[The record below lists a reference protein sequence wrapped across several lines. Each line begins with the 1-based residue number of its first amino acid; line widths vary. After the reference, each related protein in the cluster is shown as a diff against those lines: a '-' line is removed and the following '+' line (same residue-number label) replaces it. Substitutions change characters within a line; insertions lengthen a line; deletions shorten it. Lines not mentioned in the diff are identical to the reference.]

1 MNRREFSGELALGL
15 GAMAFGRLPALSM
28 RQIEIG
34 GGKKMQGVRLDVA
47 PTSIPEW
54 DREDEQ
60 SAVLGGEEL
69 HKADDTQAKA
79 MLDQITLQLPT
90 ALNWV
95 ELLKYAKQHPAVG
108 GLRIPPDSRN
118 FSFYAMELPIA
129 IILPNNQRLVRLRL
143 VLDLHVDTGGSEA
156 AVAYDVFPAPEIDV
170 KKLATGEINLD
181 VSKALKFILT
191 STGAVAAAPI
201 ADCLGIKL
209 NMPFEWSTTS
219 VRLQSSGRMSSHVE
233 WYVSDDSI
241 QKGFAPATIVRAPKN
256 AHVTIDATMAG
267 ELRFAGP
274 IGWFKTQFASPQPM
288 HYALR

>member
-1 MNRREFSGELALGL
+1 VNRREFSGELALGL
-15 GAMAFGRLPALSM
+15 GAMAFGRLPDVSM
-28 RQIEIG
+28 CQIEIG
-34 GGKKMQGVRLDVA
+34 RGRNMQGVRLDVA

-69 HKADDTQAKA
+69 YKAEDTQAKA
-79 MLDQITLQLPT
+79 MLDQITLRLPT

-95 ELLKYAKQHPAVG
+95 ELLKYARQHPAVG
-108 GLRIPPDSRN
+108 GLQIPPDSRN

-129 IILPNNQRLVRLRL
+129 IILPNNLRLVRLRL
-143 VLDLHVDTGGSEA
+143 VLDLQVDPGD
-156 AVAYDVFPAPEIDV
+156 AVAYDVFPSPEIDV

-191 STGAVAAAPI
+191 STGAAAAAPI

-219 VRLQSSGRMSSHVE
+219 VRLQSSGRMSNHVE

-256 AHVTIDATMAG
+256 ARVKINATMAG

-288 HYALR
+288 HYALQ